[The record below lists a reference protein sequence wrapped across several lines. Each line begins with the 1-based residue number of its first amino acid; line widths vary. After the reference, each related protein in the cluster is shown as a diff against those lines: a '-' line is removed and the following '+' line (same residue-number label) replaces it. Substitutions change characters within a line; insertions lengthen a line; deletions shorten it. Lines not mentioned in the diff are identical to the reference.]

1 MADVKMSR
9 AGTVNVA
16 SVDSWQVPLAPP
28 LIRDEQLVEVLET
41 YRSGWLTMG
50 EQTRRLESAFSD
62 YSGAEHCLA
71 LSSCS
76 AALHLAC
83 VSADLGRGDT
93 VVLPSLTFAATA
105 NAAARTGATC
115 VFADIAGLERP
126 WITTETVEPAIDA
139 STKAIMPVWY
149 GGHPGDV
156 PGLVALAAAA
166 GAVIIED
173 AAHACGS
180 WVGARHAG
188 TFGLAGALSFSGS
201 KNLGIGEGGM
211 LLTSDAE
218 LAERVGR
225 LRWHGVTAST
235 WDRHRDVALSYQV
248 AEPGFNYRIDDPRAA
263 LARARLRCLDEE
275 NRDRERLVTVYRR
288 AFEES
293 ERIRPTAPF
302 PAGDRW
308 SHCLF
313 VVVLGPDVDRDRFRA
328 KLAERGVQTS
338 VHFPPPHLSPAY
350 ASGAHLPTTEEFA
363 RRAVSLPV
371 FPHMAEWQQELV
383 IDACMEAAEEH
394 GRGVAPQLRTEHA

>member
-9 AGTVNVA
+9 AGTVDVA

-28 LIRDEQLVEVLET
+28 LIRDEQLMQVLET

-50 EQTRRLESAFSD
+50 EQTRRLESDFSD
-62 YSGAEHCLA
+62 YSGAKHCLA
-71 LSSCS
+71 VSSCS

-83 VSADLGRGDT
+83 VSTELGRGDT

-126 WITTETVEPAIDA
+126 WITTETVEPALDA
-139 STKAIMPVWY
+139 STRAIMPVWY

-156 PGLVALAAAA
+156 PGLVDLAVAA
-166 GAVIIED
+166 GVAVIED

-180 WVGARHAG
+180 RVGERHAG
-188 TFGLAGALSFSGS
+188 TFGLAGAISFSGS

-211 LLTSDAE
+211 FLTNDSE

-235 WDRHRDVALSYQV
+235 WDRHRDVSLSYEV

-263 LARARLRCLDEE
+263 LARTRLGYLDEE
-275 NRDRERLVTVYRR
+275 NRDRERIAAVYRR
-288 AFEES
+288 AFEQS
-293 ERIRPTAPF
+293 ELIRPTAPF

-313 VVVLGPDVDRDRFRA
+313 VVVLDPEVDRDRFRA
-328 KLAERGVQTS
+328 ELAERGVQTS
-338 VHFPPPHLSPAY
+338 VHFPPLHLSPAY
-350 ASGAHLPTTEEFA
+350 ASGAHLPITEEFA
-363 RRAVSLPV
+363 RRAVSLPI
-371 FPHMAEWQQELV
+371 FPQMEEWQQELV
-383 IDACMEAAEEH
+383 IDACLQAA
-394 GRGVAPQLRTEHA
+394 G